1 MGLVLDASVL
11 IGAEREGKPVKEV
24 LRVLKEQHGE
34 TEILLSVMTVRW
46 STVFTA
52 PVPLSAPSAAGT
64 IGTPPLLRFQP
75 NRSRWTWRDL
85 RQKSMPKQR
94 RKGMSS
100 PWFCSRQSG
109 RL

>member
-11 IGAEREGKPVKEV
+11 IGAEREGKPVSEV

-34 TEILLSVMTVRW
+34 TEILLSVITVRW

-64 IGTPPLLRFQP
+64 IGTQPLLRFQRCRSADRC
-75 NRSRWTWRDL
+75 NRSSIRVWRGYAKRTSL
-85 RQKSMPKQR
+85 
-94 RKGMSS
+94 
-100 PWFCSRQSG
+100 
-109 RL
+109 